1 MAKANLLVT
10 HDPNHAGLAKEEVT
24 AVLKKL
30 DVKPEFLK
38 SEIDGLFQITIKEPK
53 KVVKK
58 LTAVCKKDPSVFRT
72 TFHWVPVDNW
82 CKSTIDGMQ
91 KTIKSLVKDIKE
103 KDKWKMDIAKR
114 CYEKYHT
121 TELIMKLTDVVDR
134 PKVDLK
140 NPDKIIR
147 VDIIGNDAG
156 ISLLNKDEMLNIP
169 ALKQ

>member
-10 HDPNHAGLAKEEVT
+10 YDPNHAGLAKEEIT
-24 AVLKKL
+24 AILKQLKIE
-30 DVKPEFLK
+30 PEFLK
-38 SEIDGLFQITIKEPK
+38 SEIEGLFQITLKEPK
-53 KVVKK
+53 SVVKK
-58 LTAVCKKDPSVFRT
+58 LIAICKKNPSMFRT
-72 TFHWVPVDNW
+72 TFYWVPVDNW
-82 CKSTIDGMQ
+82 CKSAIEDMQ
-91 KTIKSLVKDIKE
+91 KTIKGLVKGINE

-121 TELIMKLTDVVDR
+121 TELIMKLTEVVDK

-156 ISLLNKDEMLNIP
+156 ISLLNKDEILNIP

>member
-10 HDPNHAGLAKEEVT
+10 HDPNHAGLAKEEII
-24 AVLKKL
+24 AVLKQLKIE
-30 DVKPEFLK
+30 PEFLK
-38 SEIDGLFQITIKEPK
+38 SEIEGLFQIMLKEPK
-53 KVVKK
+53 SVVTK
-58 LTAVCKKDPSVFRT
+58 LIAMCKKNPSMFRI

-82 CKSTIDGMQ
+82 CKSTVEDMQ
-91 KTIKSLVKDIKE
+91 KTIKGLVKDIKE

-121 TELIMKLTDVVDR
+121 TELIMKLTEIVDR

-147 VDIIGNDAG
+147 VDIIGKDAG
-156 ISLLNKDEMLNIP
+156 ISLLNKDEILNIP

>member
-1 MAKANLLVT
+1 MANANLLVT
-10 HDPNHAGLAKEEVT
+10 HDPNHAGLAKEEIT
-24 AVLKKL
+24 SVLKQLKIEP
-30 DVKPEFLK
+30 KFLK
-38 SEIDGLFQITIKEPK
+38 SEIEGLFQITIKEPK
-53 KVVKK
+53 EVIKK
-58 LTAVCKKDPSVFRT
+58 LVKTCKKDTSVFRM

-82 CKSTIDGMQ
+82 CKSTVEDMQ
-91 KTIKSLVKDIKE
+91 KTIKGLVKGIKE

-121 TELIMKLTDVVDR
+121 TELIMKLTDVVDK

-147 VDIIGNDAG
+147 VDIIGKDTG

>member
-10 HDPNHAGLAKEEVT
+10 HDPNHAGLAKEEVV
-24 AVLKKL
+24 AVLKQLKTEP
-30 DVKPEFLK
+30 VFLK
-38 SEIDGLFQITIKEPK
+38 SEIEGLFQITIKEPK
-53 KVVKK
+53 ETIKK
-58 LTAVCKKDPSVFRT
+58 LVKTCKKDPSVFRI
-72 TFHWVPVDNW
+72 TFHWIPVDNW
-82 CKSTIDGMQ
+82 CKSTVEDMQ
-91 KTIKSLVKDIKE
+91 KTIKGLVKDIKE
-103 KDKWKMDIAKR
+103 KDKWKIDIAKR
-114 CYEKYHT
+114 CYEKYNT

-169 ALKQ
+169 ALKK

>member
-10 HDPNHAGLAKEEVT
+10 YDPNHAGLAKEEIV
-24 AVLKKL
+24 AVLKQLKIE
-30 DVKPEFLK
+30 PEFLK
-38 SEIDGLFQITIKEPK
+38 SEIEGLFQIKIKEPK
-53 KVVKK
+53 ETIKKIVK
-58 LTAVCKKDPSVFRT
+58 TCKNDFSIFRM

-82 CKSTIDGMQ
+82 CKSTIEDMQ
-91 KTIKSLVKDIKE
+91 KTIKKLVKDVKE

-114 CYEKYHT
+114 CYEKYNT
-121 TELIMKLTDVVDR
+121 TELIMKLTEVVDR

-140 NPDKIIR
+140 DPDKIIR

-169 ALKQ
+169 ALKK

>member
-1 MAKANLLVT
+1 MANANLLVT
-10 HDPNHAGLAKEEVT
+10 HDPNHAGLAKEEIIS
-24 AVLKKL
+24 VLKQFKTE
-30 DVKPEFLK
+30 PEFLK
-38 SEIDGLFQITIKEPK
+38 SEIEGLFQITIKEPK
-53 KVVKK
+53 ETVKK
-58 LTAVCKKDPSVFRT
+58 LVGVCKKDPAMFRT

-82 CKSTIDGMQ
+82 CKSTIDNMQ
-91 KTIKSLVKDIKE
+91 KTIKGLVKGIGE
-103 KDKWKMDIAKR
+103 KDKWKMDITKR

-121 TELIMKLTDVVDR
+121 TELIMKLTEVVDR

-156 ISLLNKDEMLNIP
+156 ISLLNKDELLNIP

>member
-1 MAKANLLVT
+1 MAKTNLLVT
-10 HDPNHAGLAKEEVT
+10 YDPNHAGLAKEEIT
-24 AVLKKL
+24 SVLKQL
-30 DVKPEFLK
+30 NTTPEFLK
-38 SEIDGLFQITIKEPK
+38 SEIEGLFQITIKEPK
-53 KVVKK
+53 ETVKK
-58 LTAVCKKDPSVFRT
+58 LVEICKKDPTMFRI

-82 CKSTIDGMQ
+82 CKSTIEDMQ
-91 KTIKSLVKDIKE
+91 KTIKALVKGIDE
-103 KDKWKMDIAKR
+103 EDKWKMDIAKR

-121 TELIMKLTDVVDR
+121 TELIMKLTEVVDK

-156 ISLLNKDEMLNIP
+156 ISLLNKDEILNIP

>member
-10 HDPNHAGLAKEEVT
+10 HDPNHAGLAREEIV
-24 AVLKKL
+24 AVLKQLKTE
-30 DVKPEFLK
+30 PEFLK
-38 SEIDGLFQITIKEPK
+38 SEIEGLFQLSITKPRDVI
-53 KVVKK
+53 KK
-58 LTAVCKKDPSVFRT
+58 LIAMCKKDTSLFRM
-72 TFHWVPVDNW
+72 TFHWVPVDSW
-82 CKSTIDGMQ
+82 CKSTIEDMQ
-91 KTIKSLVKDIKE
+91 KTIKGLVKDIKE

-114 CYEKYHT
+114 SYEKYNT

-156 ISLLNKDEMLNIP
+156 ISLLTKDEMLNIP
-169 ALKQ
+169 ALKK

>member
-10 HDPNHAGLAKEEVT
+10 HDPNHAGLAKEEII
-24 AVLKKL
+24 AVLKQLKIE
-30 DVKPEFLK
+30 PEFLK
-38 SEIDGLFQITIKEPK
+38 SEIEGLFQIIVKEPK

-58 LTAVCKKDPSVFRT
+58 LTAVCKKDSSVFRT

-82 CKSTIDGMQ
+82 CKSTIEGMQ

-103 KDKWKMDIAKR
+103 KDKWKMDITKR
-114 CYEKYHT
+114 CYEKYHI

-140 NPDKIIR
+140 NPDKIIK

>member
-1 MAKANLLVT
+1 MAKVNLLVT
-10 HDPNHAGLAKEEVT
+10 YDPNHAGLAKEEIT
-24 AVLKKL
+24 AILKQLKTE
-30 DVKPEFLK
+30 PEFLK
-38 SEIDGLFQITIKEPK
+38 SEVDGLFQITIKEPK
-53 KVVKK
+53 EIVKK
-58 LTAVCKKDPSVFRT
+58 LVGICKKDPAMFRT

-82 CKSTIDGMQ
+82 CKSTIEDMQ
-91 KTIKSLVKDIKE
+91 KTIKGLVKGINE

-121 TELIMKLTDVVDR
+121 TELIMKLTEVVDK

-156 ISLLNKDEMLNIP
+156 ISLLNKDEILNIP